1 MRMSTATSP
10 LPWSFPVRVLL
21 AEDDPEMRELLATA
35 LRQDGLEVVEARD
48 GSALLDRL
56 AEALAADGD
65 LDGYDLIV
73 SDIRMPGYSA
83 LDILAGVRRALR
95 HTPVILITAFG
106 DRVTHE
112 RAMRLG
118 ASAVFDK
125 PFDIDDLRMAV
136 YHKLHEQWSKSV

>member
-1 MRMSTATSP
+1 VRMSLATSP
-10 LPWSFPVRVLL
+10 LPWSSPARVLL
-21 AEDDPEMRELLATA
+21 AEDDPSMRELLATT
-35 LRQDGLEVVEARD
+35 LREDGLEVIEARD

-65 LDGYDLIV
+65 LSGYDVIV
-73 SDIRMPGYSA
+73 SDIRMPGHSA
-83 LDILAGVRRALR
+83 LDILAGVRHALR
-95 HTPVILITAFG
+95 RIPVILITAFG

-125 PFDIDDLRMAV
+125 PFDLDDLRTAV
-136 YHKLHEQWSKSV
+136 HHELQQRWSKPV

>member
-1 MRMSTATSP
+1 VRMSAAKSS
-10 LPWSFPVRVLL
+10 LPWRYPVRVLL
-21 AEDDPEMRELLATA
+21 AEDDTEMRALLAAA

-73 SDIRMPGYSA
+73 SDIRMPGHSA
-83 LDILAGVRRALR
+83 LDILAGVRRAFR

-112 RAMRLG
+112 RAKRLG

-125 PFDIDDLRMAV
+125 PFDIDDLRAAV
-136 YHKLHEQWSKSV
+136 YQQLYDRWSKTV

>member
-1 MRMSTATSP
+1 VRMTSGP
-10 LPWSFPVRVLL
+10 TLLPWRFPVRVLL
-21 AEDDPEMRELLATA
+21 AEDDPEMRELLAST
-35 LRQDGLEVVEARD
+35 LRQDGLEVIEVRD

-65 LDGYDLIV
+65 LDGYDVIV

-136 YHKLHEQWSKSV
+136 YHELHERWSKTV

>member
-1 MRMSTATSP
+1 VRMSSVTGP

-21 AEDDPEMRELLATA
+21 AEDDPDMRELLASA
-35 LRQDGLEVVEARD
+35 LRQDGLDVVEARD
-48 GSALLDRL
+48 GAALLDRL
-56 AEALAADGD
+56 AEALSADGD
-65 LDGYDLIV
+65 LDGYDVIV

-118 ASAVFDK
+118 AIAVFDK

-136 YHKLHEQWSKSV
+136 FHELDQRWSRSL